1 MRGHGQMKIDELKE
15 FMGIIEQS
23 TIDVLKLEKG
33 DFKLYYQ
40 KQGAENLAANV
51 ENQHMIEHTAQ
62 PQPPLEA
69 ADPTVN
75 SAAQAESSFHQI
87 KSPMIGMFYAR
98 PNPDAEPFVQV
109 GSMVAESKTVCILE
123 AMKLLNEVAADVNGE
138 IIEILVNDGQI
149 IEYGQPL
156 FTVKVSE

>member
-1 MRGHGQMKIDELKE
+1 MKIDELKE

-23 TIDVLKLEKG
+23 SIDVLKLEKG

-40 KQGAENLAANV
+40 KQGAENLAANF
-51 ENQHMIEHTAQ
+51 ENQHMIADTAQ
-62 PQPPLEA
+62 PHPPLEVA
-69 ADPTVN
+69 GTIIN
-75 SAAQAESSFHQI
+75 TTAQDESSLHLI
-87 KSPMIGMFYAR
+87 KSPMIGTFYAR
-98 PNPDAEPFVQV
+98 PTPDAEPFVQA
-109 GSMVAESKTVCILE
+109 GSIIAQNETVCILE
-123 AMKLLNEVAADVNGE
+123 AMKLLNEVVADVNGE

>member
-1 MRGHGQMKIDELKE
+1 MRGHEQMKIDELKE

-23 TIDVLKLEKG
+23 SIDVLKLEKG

-40 KQGAENLAANV
+40 KQGAENLSAHA
-51 ENQHMIEHTAQ
+51 ENQQMHEHTAQ
-62 PQPPLEA
+62 PHPPLEA
-69 ADPTVN
+69 VDTTVN
-75 SAAQAESSFHQI
+75 SAAQDESSFHQI
-87 KSPMIGMFYAR
+87 KSPMIGTFYAR
-98 PNPDAEPFVQV
+98 PTPEAEPFVQV
-109 GSMVAESKTVCILE
+109 GSMVAQSETVCILE
-123 AMKLLNEVAADVNGE
+123 AMKLLNEVVADVNGE